1 MNFDY
6 YNNVPF
12 QNDYPSDDQTQM
24 QINCNSIAGIVDVDH
39 IGFQLD
45 GGPAVVDGGKHRQI
59 TFNSTVELNVIAGQK
74 SVVFTRDGD
83 LRKVPLANFAK
94 QTYVDNLSL
103 VKAYVVFTAPIQP
116 STTVNI
122 LRSYNINS
130 VTAKTAGAPN
140 FNYEIVVEPVSVL
153 DNTPVI
159 LPKIGILA
167 TSSVGYLI
175 RYGIGKTAFTFTSV
189 TASTLATPNIMTV
202 ILLQN

>member
-1 MNFDY
+1 MTFDY

-24 QINCNSIAGIVDVDH
+24 QVNCNSIAGIFDVDH

-45 GGPAVVDGGKHRQI
+45 GGPAVIDGGKHRLI
-59 TFNSTVELNVIAGQK
+59 TFNEVTKLNVIAGQK
-74 SVVFTRDGD
+74 SVVFTRNGD
-83 LRKVPLANFAK
+83 LRQVPLANFAK

-103 VKAYVVFTAPIQP
+103 IKAYVVFTAPIQP
-116 STTVNI
+116 STTVTI

-140 FNYEIVVEPVSVL
+140 FKYEIVVEPVSVI
-153 DNTPVI
+153 DNTPLI
-159 LPKIGILA
+159 LPKIGMIA
-167 TSSVGYLI
+167 NSSLEYTVQ
-175 RYGIGKTAFTFTSV
+175 YGIGKTALTLKSV
-189 TASTLATPNIMTV
+189 TASTLGTPNIITI